1 MPLMKVNKAIRNLL
15 IIIFLAT
22 NVGCDQI
29 SKCIVR
35 QKLEYNNQTSLIPDF
50 ITIVKVE
57 NTGAFLS
64 LGDHLPRIIYKILMI
79 FLPLIVLG
87 FALYYLLI
95 SSNLSKLLA
104 VGLCLIIGGGLGN
117 IIDRILYGSVT
128 DFLHFNF
135 GLFHTGIVNL
145 ADISIT
151 SGFVI
156 LFYNLFINRDELDLK
171 SS

>member
-1 MPLMKVNKAIRNLL
+1 MKVNKFIRNLL
-15 IIIFLAT
+15 IIILLAT

-50 ITIVKVE
+50 VTITKVE

-79 FLPLIVLG
+79 FVPLIVLG

-95 SSNLSKLLA
+95 SNNLSNLLVL
-104 VGLCLIIGGGLGN
+104 GLCLIIGGGLGN

-156 LFYNLFINRDELDLK
+156 LFFNLFINRDNLDLK